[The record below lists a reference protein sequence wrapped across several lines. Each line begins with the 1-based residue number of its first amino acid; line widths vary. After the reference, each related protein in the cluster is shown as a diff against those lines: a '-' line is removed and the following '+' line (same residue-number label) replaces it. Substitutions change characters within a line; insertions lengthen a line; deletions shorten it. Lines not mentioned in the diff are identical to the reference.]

1 MKLPKFLRKIKCDS
15 VIIVLAVVFIAYA
28 VMNYNSKFSLFSE
41 KLTDKSATSQNG
53 KAAAPASK
61 VGYLHTLGQNA
72 VHYRDDT
79 NLSGQDTNAQTS
91 IHGLPPSCVR
101 QKVVNPA
108 DLLPNDKN
116 SQWAKLN
123 PMGGGDLKGV
133 NLLQAGVHQGIDTV
147 GQSLRN
153 ANLQLRSEPA
163 NPIMKIGPWNNS
175 TIEPDLARRPLE
187 IGCDGKRG

>member
-28 VMNYNSKFSLFSE
+28 VMNYNSKFTLFSE
-41 KLTDKSATSQNG
+41 KYTEKKSNGQNPS
-53 KAAAPASK
+53 KAASN
-61 VGYLHTLGQNA
+61 VGYLQTLGQNA
-72 VHYRDDT
+72 VHYRDDN

-108 DLLPNDKN
+108 DLLPKDKN

-163 NPIMKIGPWNNS
+163 NPIMKVGPWNNS

-187 IGCDGKRG
+187 IGCDGKNGGR

>member
-1 MKLPKFLRKIKCDS
+1 MKLPKFLRKFKCDS

-41 KLTDKSATSQNG
+41 KMTATDGKKSA
-53 KAAAPASK
+53 PAQQSPN
-61 VGYLHTLGQNA
+61 VGYLQTLGQNA
-72 VHYRDDT
+72 VHYRDDN
-79 NLSGQDTNAQTS
+79 NLSGNPTNAVTS

-153 ANLQLRSEPA
+153 ANLQLRAEPA
-163 NPIMKIGPWNNS
+163 NPIMKVGPWNNS

-187 IGCDGKRG
+187 GGNCGR